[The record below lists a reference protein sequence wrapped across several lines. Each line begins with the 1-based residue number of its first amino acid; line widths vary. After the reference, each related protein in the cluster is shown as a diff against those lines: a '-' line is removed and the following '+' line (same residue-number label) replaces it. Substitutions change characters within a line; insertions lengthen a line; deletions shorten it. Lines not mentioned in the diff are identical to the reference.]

1 MHRTLAL
8 SAVAVLALL
17 TLVAGTLGP
26 ATPDV
31 SELRKINLEA
41 PDGLLGVEH
50 LSYRVETINRHFHGR
65 ERWFGRLTSQ
75 TATLEF
81 FGGLHEYEG

>member
-1 MHRTLAL
+1 MRRTLAL

-31 SELRKINLEA
+31 SELRKIDLEA
-41 PDGLLGVEH
+41 PDGLLGVECGADK
-50 LSYRVETINRHFHGR
+50 VWVQGWNATDN
-65 ERWFGRLTSQ
+65 
-75 TATLEF
+75 ATLEF